1 MAALLTRE
9 SLRQLLT
16 DSATPCLSLFQ
27 PTHRTFPEREQ
38 DPIRFKALIRQLE
51 GLLRERK
58 DITEALVEELL
69 KPLRTLAQAQEF
81 WNHSLDGLA
90 AFSAPGH
97 FQVFH
102 LQRRVPELAVVNDRP
117 SIRPLVRIV
126 QSADRYQILCLTLER
141 VRLYEGNRD
150 GISRVPLAEGVPETL
165 EAALGSE
172 LTEKGQSGLP
182 QGYGR
187 ASERAGSMH
196 AESGG
201 SGKQDEINSDRERF
215 FRLLDKAI
223 LEHHSRPTELPLLLA
238 ALPDNQAMF
247 RALSRNEFLLPEGIP
262 LDPGLL
268 NDQQLRDKSWQ
279 VMQPRYLK
287 RLEGLVGQFQA
298 LANRGQSSDQLNLIA
313 QATREGRVATLLVEA
328 DRNIP
333 GHADRSA
340 GQALEVDSE
349 QSNCA
354 DLLEELASWTIQ
366 QGGEVVVVPQE
377 RMPTRSGAA
386 AIYRY

>member
-1 MAALLTRE
+1 MAAKLTRDSLRHLLTE
-9 SLRQLLT
+9 
-16 DSATPCLSLFQ
+16 SATPCLSLYQ

-38 DPIRFKALIRQLE
+38 DSIRFKALTRQLE
-51 GLLRERK
+51 GQLRERK
-58 DITEALVEELL
+58 GVTEALVEELL
-69 KPLRTLAQAQEF
+69 KPLRTLAQDLEF
-81 WNHSLDGLA
+81 WNHTQDGLA
-90 AFSAPGH
+90 AFSAPGY
-97 FQVFH
+97 FEVFH
-102 LQRRVPELAVVNDRP
+102 LQRRVPEVAIVNDRP

-126 QSADRYQILCLTLER
+126 QSADRYQILCLTLDR

-150 GISRVPLAEGVPETL
+150 GIYPAPLASEVPATL
-165 EAALGSE
+165 QDALGNE

-187 ASERAGSMH
+187 ASERGAMH

-201 SGKQDEINSDRERF
+201 SGKQDEIDSDRERF
-215 FRLLDKAI
+215 FRLLDKAF
-223 LEHHSRPTELPLLLA
+223 LDCHSRVSELPLLLA
-238 ALPDNQAMF
+238 ALPENQALF
-247 RALSRNEFLLPEGIP
+247 RSISHNPWLQAEGIP
-262 LDPGLL
+262 IDPSLL
-268 NDQQLRDKSWQ
+268 NEQQLREKSWE

-287 RLEGLVGQFQA
+287 RLETLVGQYHS
-298 LANRGQSSDQLNLIA
+298 LNSRGQSSDQLNLIA
-313 QATREGRVATLLVEA
+313 QATREGRVGTLLVEA
-328 DRNIP
+328 DRRIA
-333 GHADRSA
+333 GHADQSA
-340 GQALEVDSE
+340 GQALEVDAE

>member
-126 QSADRYQILCLTLER
+126 QSTDRYQILCLTLER

-172 LTEKGQSGLP
+172 LTEKGQSGLS
-182 QGYGR
+182 QITGR
-187 ASERAGSMH
+187 AA
-196 AESGG
+196 G
-201 SGKQDEINSDRERF
+201 SGKQDEIDSDRERF
-215 FRLLDKAI
+215 FRLVDKAI

-238 ALPDNQAMF
+238 ALPDNQALF

-298 LANRGQSSDQLNLIA
+298 LVNRGQSSDQLNLIA

-333 GHADRSA
+333 GHADQSA

>member
-16 DSATPCLSLFQ
+16 ESATPCLSLYQ

-51 GLLRERK
+51 SMLRERK
-58 DITEALVEELL
+58 DVSEPLIEDLL

-313 QATREGRVATLLVEA
+313 QATREGRVSTLLVEA
-328 DRNIP
+328 DRKIP
-333 GHADRSA
+333 GHADQSA

-349 QSNCA
+349 QSNWA

>member
-1 MAALLTRE
+1 MAAMLTRE
-9 SLRQLLT
+9 SLHRLLT
-16 DSATPCLSLFQ
+16 ESATPCLSLYQ

-38 DPIRFKALIRQLE
+38 DPIRFKALTRQLE
-51 GLLRERK
+51 ALLRERK
-58 DITEALVEELL
+58 GMTEAMVDELL
-69 KPLRTLAQAQEF
+69 QPLRALVQDLEF
-81 WNHSLDGLA
+81 WNHTQDGLA
-90 AFSAPGH
+90 AFSTPGY

-141 VRLYEGNRD
+141 VRLFEGNRD
-150 GISRVPLAEGVPETL
+150 GIHAVTLAAEVPATL
-165 EAALGSE
+165 EAALGSQ

-201 SGKQDEINSDRERF
+201 SGKQDEIDSDRERF
-215 FRLLDKAI
+215 FRLVDKGI
-223 LEHHSRPTELPLLLA
+223 LECHSRLSEMPLLLA
-238 ALPDNQAMF
+238 ALPENQALF
-247 RALSRNEFLLPEGIP
+247 RAVSHNPWLQVEGIP

-268 NDQQLRDKSWQ
+268 SEQQLREKSWA

-287 RLEGLVGQFQA
+287 RLEALVGQYLA
-298 LANRGQSSDQLNLIA
+298 LASRGQSSDQLNLIA
-313 QATREGRVATLLVEA
+313 QATREGRVGTLLVEA
-328 DRNIP
+328 DRKII
-333 GHADRSA
+333 GHADQSA
-340 GQALEVDSE
+340 GQALEVDGE